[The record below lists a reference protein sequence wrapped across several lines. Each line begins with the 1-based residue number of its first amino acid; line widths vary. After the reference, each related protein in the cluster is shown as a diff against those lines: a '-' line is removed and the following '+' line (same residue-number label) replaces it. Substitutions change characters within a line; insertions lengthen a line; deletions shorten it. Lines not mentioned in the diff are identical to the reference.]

1 MPAQTP
7 TGRDRGLSR
16 RLVLEEAHFEAA
28 AEDSSRSKW
37 LYTGYI
43 ASFALVDLTALLRL
57 VPDISAW
64 VHVLLALLLSTS
76 AVVCI
81 TMYVRINARV
91 SHYRTAM
98 LRQLMHAHNE
108 RATALDVG
116 PL

>member
-1 MPAQTP
+1 
-7 TGRDRGLSR
+7 
-16 RLVLEEAHFEAA
+16 VLEEAHFETA
-28 AEDSSRSKW
+28 AEESNKAKW
-37 LYTGYI
+37 LYAGYI

-57 VPDISAW
+57 IPGIAAW
-64 VHVLLALLLSTS
+64 VHVLIALLLSTS

-81 TMYVRINARV
+81 TMYVRVDARV

-98 LRQLMHAHNE
+98 LRQLLHAHNE